1 MRWIKRVLWMVLVAV
16 WAIMRLVLYGLR
28 MAVWLILTMLRK
40 PIQMMCGLMIT
51 GGLFGGMI
59 LMPLIL
65 YFGGIERNIEHP
77 FWIYVLFMG
86 LGFCMMVGGAL
97 VTVFYDALLF
107 KLQPEDRE
115 IIYY

>member
-1 MRWIKRVLWMVLVAV
+1 MHWIKRVLWLVLIALWAMV
-16 WAIMRLVLYGLR
+16 RLVLYGLR
-28 MAVWLILTMLRK
+28 MSAWIILTMLRK
-40 PIQMMCGLMIT
+40 PIQMMCGFMIT

-65 YFGGIERNIEHP
+65 YFGGIERNIEQP
-77 FWIYVLFMG
+77 FWIYALFMG
-86 LGFCMMVGGAL
+86 IGFFMTVAGGLGS
-97 VTVFYDALLF
+97 VFYDTLLF